1 MLSLQFDLIIL
12 MLRFLYLFFILQFAL
27 QDIHAQQRSF
37 HGVIYEQGT
46 AQRVGSATIKNS
58 ASGASA
64 RSNNLGE
71 FIIIAAPT
79 DTLLITK
86 PEYVDYKLEA
96 SSKKTVLI
104 QLMKIRKLAE
114 VVITARTKKQEMEE
128 VLQGYRKKG
137 VYYNGKPPVL
147 SYIFKP
153 LTAIYE
159 LVGKDPSNARRFN
172 NYYHREIE
180 ELEIDRRFNA
190 NLVKRLTGLEG
201 TDLQNFMASYRPGY
215 TKVTTWS
222 EYDLMTYISK
232 SFKVFNLAGRP
243 APPALPPLIGN

>member
-1 MLSLQFDLIIL
+1 
-12 MLRFLYLFFILQFAL
+12 MLRFLYLVCIFQFAVQCL
-27 QDIHAQQRSF
+27 YAQQRTF
-37 HGVIYEQGT
+37 HGVLYEQGT
-46 AQRVGSATIKNS
+46 AQRVGSAIIKNN
-58 ASGASA
+58 ASGVSV

-71 FIIIAAPT
+71 FIITAAPT
-79 DTLLITK
+79 DTLLISK

-96 SSKKTVLI
+96 SSKKIVLI
-104 QLMKIRKLAE
+104 QLLKIRKLAE
-114 VVITARTKKQEMEE
+114 VVITGQTKKQEMEE

-137 VYYNGKPPVL
+137 VYYNGKPPLL

-180 ELEIDRRFNA
+180 ELEIDRRFNVL
-190 NLVKRLTGLEG
+190 LVKRLTGLEG
-201 TDLQNFMASYRPGY
+201 NDLQNFMVSYRPGY
-215 TKVTTWS
+215 AKIITWN
-222 EYDLMTYISK
+222 EYDLMSYVSK
-232 SFKVFNLAGRP
+232 SFKVFNLASRP